1 MRLRRLME
9 HLRTQ
14 NWTAVGLDFVIVVV
28 GVFIAVQM
36 SNWNEQR
43 KENAVQQLYLEQL
56 VADLEQIEARA
67 AEDSRSYGE
76 RVLATSRTMELLRG
90 DGATPEDAMQFERD
104 LGRVANGTPA
114 IPRSPTIV
122 ELLSTG
128 RMGTI
133 GAPDLR
139 LEIVRFDQ
147 LMQAAE
153 GAAEVIVGVWR
164 EEGRSLLSR
173 VSYVG
178 EVSEDGR
185 ELLSRR
191 LEYDLDGMRMD
202 PALLPSLSGVLH
214 VHLMEVGWRND
225 IAERAAELR
234 ALLEGAR

>member
-1 MRLRRLME
+1 MRLRRLTE
-9 HLRTQ
+9 HFRTQ

-28 GVFIAVQM
+28 GVFIGIQM

-43 KENAVQQLYLEQL
+43 KEHAVQQLYLEQL
-56 VADLEQIEARA
+56 VADLEQIEAQA
-67 AEDSRSYGE
+67 VEDSRLYGE
-76 RVLATSRTMELLRG
+76 RVLASSRTMEFLGGGR
-90 DGATPEDAMQFERD
+90 ATPEDAMQFERD
-104 LGRVANGTPA
+104 LGRVANGSPA

-153 GAAEVIVGVWR
+153 GAAAVIVDVWR
-164 EEGRSLLSR
+164 EEGRSLFSK
-173 VSYVG
+173 VSHVS

-185 ELLSRR
+185 ELVSSRA
-191 LEYDLDGMRMD
+191 EYDLEAMRND
-202 PALLPSLSGVLH
+202 RALLPSLSSILY
-214 VHLMEVGWRND
+214 VHLMEVGWRNG
-225 IAERAAELR
+225 IAERAADLR
-234 ALLEGAR
+234 ARLEEAR